1 VKDGSGQRVESL
13 FGDIDRLL
21 LASFLARGSEFL
33 SGTDLSDTLNV
44 SRTTVWKRIETLR
57 EHGFVFESV
66 PSRGYRLVTIP
77 DFLHPAAIAA
87 GMSTKR
93 LGRMMVAYPETGST
107 NAVAA
112 RLGEEGAAEGT
123 VVLAESQVQGKGR
136 LGRIWTSPP
145 GANLYCSVLLRPP
158 IPPSNAPQLTFLSA
172 VAVVRAIKNCS
183 ALAPV
188 IKWPNDILVN
198 GNKVAGLL
206 NEMTAETDRVAIVLL
221 GIGVNLN
228 MTREQFP
235 DDLRHPASS
244 LFLESGTKVD
254 RIAFTQNLLEA
265 LDELYDRYLAG
276 GYPEIRDEWLSFCG
290 VIGKHVAV
298 SDTAT
303 PERAGVATGI
313 DESGALLLELSDGT
327 VERIYAG
334 DVRLVD
340 ASGH

>member
-93 LGRMMVAYPETGST
+93 LGRVMVTYPEAGST
-107 NAVAA
+107 NAVAS
-112 RLGEEGAAEGT
+112 RLGEEGAAEGA

-145 GANLYCSVLLRPP
+145 GVNLYCSVLLRPP

>member
-1 VKDGSGQRVESL
+1 VKGGAGQRVESL
-13 FGDIDRLL
+13 SGDIDRLL
-21 LASFLARGSEFL
+21 LASFLGCSTGFL
-33 SGTDLSDTLNV
+33 SGADLSDAVNV

-57 EHGFVFESV
+57 EYGFVFESV
-66 PSRGYRLVTIP
+66 PSRGYRLVDIP

-87 GMSTKR
+87 GMSTRR
-93 LGRMMVAYPETGST
+93 LGRVMVTYPETGST
-107 NAVAA
+107 NAVAS

-123 VVLAESQVQGKGR
+123 VVLAESQAQGKGR

-145 GANLYCSVLLRPP
+145 GVNLYCSVLLRPP

-172 VAVVRAIKNCS
+172 VAVVRAINNCS
-183 ALAPV
+183 VLAPV
-188 IKWPNDILVN
+188 IKWPNDILIN
-198 GNKVAGLL
+198 GAKVAGLL
-206 NEMTAETDRVAIVLL
+206 NEMTAETDRVSTLVL

-244 LFLESGTKVD
+244 LLLESGIRVD
-254 RIAFTQNLLEA
+254 RIAFTRNLLEA
-265 LDELYDRYLAG
+265 LDELYDCYLAG
-276 GYPEIRDEWLSFCG
+276 GYPEIRDEWLSYCG
-290 VIGKHVAV
+290 VIGKQVFI

-303 PERAGVATGI
+303 LERAGVARGI
-313 DESGALLLELSDGT
+313 DENGALLLELPDGT